1 MKEGTR
7 GEENMIIHVY
17 KMMRREVERRRWLYF
32 HKMKRREEKVDK
44 K

>member
-17 KMMRREVERRRWLYF
+17 KMMRREVERR
-32 HKMKRREEKVDK
+32 EEGGYSFII
-44 K
+44 